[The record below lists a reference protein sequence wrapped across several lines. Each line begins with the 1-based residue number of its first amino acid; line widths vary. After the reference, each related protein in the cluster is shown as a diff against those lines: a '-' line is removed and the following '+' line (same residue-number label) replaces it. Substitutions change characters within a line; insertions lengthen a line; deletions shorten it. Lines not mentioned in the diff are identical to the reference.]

1 MSRVRVLRWLLVA
14 LLLACA
20 VGLGFGVLDRG
31 ERAAVATASPA
42 NAPAQATPPEA
53 VVRTLFP
60 SAPGATDPPGTSAA
74 REAGKPTASPPLPPL
89 DARVVEHFDEL
100 QARAQRG
107 EVAAACRLGYDLMLC
122 REIPQLERSVSF
134 FVDSAAR
141 GNEATRT
148 GTVELIRRI
157 ETRLAR
163 ARSICEGATPAQL
176 RSAWRYMALAAELG
190 HADAGA
196 AFAVDPPLDRQNFL
210 VDLDGWRYYRDN
222 AARLLRR
229 AAANGSWSA
238 IYFLQGDYAGRNPG
252 FDRPPAVEADPL
264 MAVAYA
270 LVLERVGDADT
281 AGARGQEI
289 ADLTRAWP
297 PERLARAEAIADEM
311 LARHPPPVA
320 PIPFSEA
327 ALGPHDATACE

>member
-1 MSRVRVLRWLLVA
+1 MSRVRALRWLLVA

-20 VGLGFGVLDRG
+20 IGLGFGVLDRG
-31 ERAAVATASPA
+31 GRPAVATASRA
-42 NAPAQATPPEA
+42 NPSAHATSPDA

-60 SAPGATDPPGTSAA
+60 AAPGAAETPDASNARRTIGPAA
-74 REAGKPTASPPLPPL
+74 PPPLPPL
-89 DARVVEHFDEL
+89 DARVVEHFDDL

-122 REIPQLERSVSF
+122 REIPELEKSAAF

-141 GNEATRT
+141 GNEAMRT

-157 ETRLAR
+157 EARLAR
-163 ARSICEGATPAQL
+163 ARAICEGTTPAQL

-190 HADAGA
+190 HPDAGA

-210 VDLDGWRYYRDN
+210 ADLDGWRYYRDN

-289 ADLTRAWP
+289 ADMTRAWP

-320 PIPFSEA
+320 PIPFSEG
-327 ALGPHDATACE
+327 ALGPHDASRCE